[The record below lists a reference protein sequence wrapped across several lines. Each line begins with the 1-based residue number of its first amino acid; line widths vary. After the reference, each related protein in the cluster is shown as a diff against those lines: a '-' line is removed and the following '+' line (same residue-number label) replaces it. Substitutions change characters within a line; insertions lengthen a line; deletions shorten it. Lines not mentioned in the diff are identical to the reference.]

1 MTNKLFLIGVLC
13 TIVLLIGIV
22 LTLGGNPHGS
32 NLILIGSLGAIGTI
46 IIAKE
51 D

>member
-13 TIVLLIGIV
+13 TIVLLTGAV
-22 LTLGGNPHGS
+22 LTLGGNPHGGT
-32 NLILIGSLGAIGTI
+32 ILVIGAVGAIITMKV
-46 IIAKE
+46 AEE